1 MGSARLSNLL
11 DWLRLQ
17 TGGRRWRWRG
27 IGPKQTWQ
35 EEVKR
40 RNRLG
45 GVNAAAAAGQQQERR
60 KGGQPQKIPMYFQ
73 RITSINPLGMFS
85 TINSSRLCSVSIFRR
100 LLSRARHGLAMRRRH
115 LSLPL
120 LAVVGATAFNVLA
133 GSDASPT
140 NGLTSAGDPASRAQK
155 TYLTARARHE
165 SEPRNTDA
173 AWQFARACFD
183 VAESATNNTERAQ
196 VAEQGIAACRELTAR
211 ATNSAPAHYYLAM
224 NLGKLADTQRNL
236 AALKIVKE
244 MEREFLAVRDLDE
257 KFDYA
262 GPDRGLGLL
271 YLQAPAIIS
280 IGSRGKAR
288 QHLQR
293 AVDLAPD
300 YPENRLNLL
309 EACLKWS
316 DRAGA
321 QRELKSLETLWP
333 RAQTNFAGEV
343 WAASWAD
350 WNARLE
356 TARKKIAEPPKH
368 LESPREKG

>member
-1 MGSARLSNLL
+1 MCR
-11 DWLRLQ
+11 
-17 TGGRRWRWRG
+17 RRWR
-27 IGPKQTWQ
+27 
-35 EEVKR
+35 
-40 RNRLG
+40 
-45 GVNAAAAAGQQQERR
+45 
-60 KGGQPQKIPMYFQ
+60 
-73 RITSINPLGMFS
+73 
-85 TINSSRLCSVSIFRR
+85 
-100 LLSRARHGLAMRRRH
+100 
-115 LSLPL
+115 LPL
-120 LAVVGATAFNVLA
+120 LAIAVMTVFSAVVGSDSVPTNSLA
-133 GSDASPT
+133 GERETA
-140 NGLTSAGDPASRAQK
+140 ARAQK
-155 TYLTARARHE
+155 TYLAARARHE

-183 VAESATNNTERAQ
+183 VAESATNDTERAQ
-196 VAEQGIAACRELTAR
+196 VAEQGIAVCRELTAR

-244 MEREFLAVRDLDE
+244 MEREFLAARDVDE

-271 YLQAPAIIS
+271 YSQAPAIIS

-293 AVDLAPD
+293 AVELAPD

-309 EACLKWS
+309 ETCLKWS

-321 QRELKSLETLWP
+321 QRELKMFEALWP
-333 RAQTNFAGEV
+333 RAQTNFTGVE

-356 TARKKIAEPPKH
+356 TARKKIAEMPKR
-368 LESPREKG
+368 LESPRDRN